1 MGLRITRGADF
12 DIRLEKIAERSTRQL
27 RRVHADGADQL
38 LKTAQAMAPVLTGN
52 LEESIFIQETKEVG
66 NRITRT
72 IILDESRAPYG
83 VYMHEGI
90 YNLGKLSEAKNAT
103 SEHTVGRK
111 FMERAAAWLIRDWKF
126 YEKARAAI
134 KQGMR

>member
-1 MGLRITRGADF
+1 MGIRITRGGDF
-12 DIRLEKIAERSTRQL
+12 DIRLEKIAQRSTRQL
-27 RRVHADGADQL
+27 RRVHQQGADKMAETASAMTPY
-38 LKTAQAMAPVLTGN
+38 KTGE
-52 LEESIFIQETKEVG
+52 LEDSVAVVQTKEVG

-72 IILDESRAPYG
+72 VVVEAPHA

-90 YNLGKLSEAKNAT
+90 YNLGPGSESKNQS
-103 SEHTVGRK
+103 SEHSVGRK

-134 KQGMR
+134 RPGMK